1 MHPFAETAPCVD
13 CPARGLTAL
22 RTAPAVAGKTQT
34 GTGGGKPSGTP
45 GMAHAGQPVRIAFNA
60 VLKHEFGLL
69 VTRPFEPV
77 ACFMIFGCVLVC
89 MARPLSATAQ
99 SRFTSYRCGQST

>member
-34 GTGGGKPSGTP
+34 GSGGGKPMGP
-45 GMAHAGQPVRIAFNA
+45 QGIAQGRPVRIAFNA
-60 VLKHEFGLL
+60 VLKQEFGLL

-99 SRFTSYRCGQST
+99 SRVTPYRCGQST